1 MNRQKRS
8 SNSTIFRNIRTKLR
22 QADYS
27 RDVAYLLVFTFLYKY
42 CSDSLKDY
50 FLSAIEDKEITLDE
64 AFIDPYYQ
72 EVFKNDAFHMFG
84 YYINKPEAY
93 IDEVIN
99 TKYPER
105 FFLSSFFSSFIQNI
119 EFVPDSNYEKYFR
132 FIFDAFK
139 REINL
144 NELEYDSEHN
154 LLYKD
159 LIYSIAKLDI
169 YEEKF
174 PFKYVFNQ
182 IFQFRNINID
192 HDPDYIN
199 YILTEL
205 VCASKSSPMD
215 VYNPFLNDASSL
227 IKLSEKFPFSYGK
240 SYGKGYD
247 KITYCVSIVNMLMNY
262 FDLDNVFL
270 EFGNAIDSVDI
281 NDASFDVIM
290 SKFPHIG
297 GWNSKSRNK
306 TQNIE
311 LAKRNRRRKLENVL
325 SKNFKMDENSF
336 ANDSQLNDALEKL
349 LNQIEDEF
357 NSQIQFTGE
366 YESLKDSEYLFL
378 INLINSLKNDGIMVV
393 SLSQSFL
400 FKNSL
405 ETLRKYL
412 TYKNNYIDTIISL
425 PDVLGRYSRPEIICV
440 FKKNRSDDNI
450 LFIDLSQGFDTKKT
464 SHAVPGMLK
473 RNLQLD
479 EKTVRKLVKTY
490 TKKEIIE
497 RYSNVVRIY
506 DIVKNDFNLSVS
518 RYVDTFEGEFIQ
530 LKDLTH
536 EKEEI
541 TSNIKKLNEKI
552 DEMMDELD
560 IRF

>member
-64 AFIDPYYQ
+64 AFSDPYYQ

-240 SYGKGYD
+240 SYGKGND

>member
-1 MNRQKRS
+1 
-8 SNSTIFRNIRTKLR
+8 
-22 QADYS
+22 
-27 RDVAYLLVFTFLYKY
+27 
-42 CSDSLKDY
+42 
-50 FLSAIEDKEITLDE
+50 
-64 AFIDPYYQ
+64 
-72 EVFKNDAFHMFG
+72 
-84 YYINKPEAY
+84 
-93 IDEVIN
+93 
-99 TKYPER
+99 
-105 FFLSSFFSSFIQNI
+105 
-119 EFVPDSNYEKYFR
+119 
-132 FIFDAFK
+132 
-139 REINL
+139 
-144 NELEYDSEHN
+144 
-154 LLYKD
+154 
-159 LIYSIAKLDI
+159 
-169 YEEKF
+169 
-174 PFKYVFNQ
+174 
-182 IFQFRNINID
+182 
-192 HDPDYIN
+192 
-199 YILTEL
+199 
-205 VCASKSSPMD
+205 
-215 VYNPFLNDASSL
+215 
-227 IKLSEKFPFSYGK
+227 
-240 SYGKGYD
+240 
-247 KITYCVSIVNMLMNY
+247 
-262 FDLDNVFL
+262 
-270 EFGNAIDSVDI
+270 
-281 NDASFDVIM
+281 
-290 SKFPHIG
+290 
-297 GWNSKSRNK
+297 
-306 TQNIE
+306 
-311 LAKRNRRRKLENVL
+311 
-325 SKNFKMDENSF
+325 
-336 ANDSQLNDALEKL
+336 
-349 LNQIEDEF
+349 
-357 NSQIQFTGE
+357 
-366 YESLKDSEYLFL
+366 
-378 INLINSLKNDGIMVV
+378 MVV

-440 FKKNRSDDNI
+440 FKKNRTDDNI

>member
-412 TYKNNYIDTIISL
+412 TYKNNYIDAIISL